1 MLCCIHYTYFF
12 FEVKTADLLP
22 RADESSIL
30 AIPSFLD
37 LLHHRRTS
45 EGTTTKS
52 ILFTAAAPC
61 VDYTIDLRKP
71 KQNENTGFWYYLL
84 CTI

>member
-1 MLCCIHYTYFF
+1 MKAQYITIGAAA
-12 FEVKTADLLP
+12 V
-22 RADESSIL
+22 

-52 ILFTAAAPC
+52 ILFTAAAPF

-71 KQNENTGFWYYLL
+71 KQNENTGFWYY
-84 CTI
+84 TTMYY